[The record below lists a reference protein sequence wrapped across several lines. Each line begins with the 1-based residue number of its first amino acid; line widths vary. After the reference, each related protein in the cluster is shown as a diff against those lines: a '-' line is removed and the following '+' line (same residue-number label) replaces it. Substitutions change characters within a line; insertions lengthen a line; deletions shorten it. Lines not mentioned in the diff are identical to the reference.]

1 MYRNGIFPPITK
13 VIIKEEPKDNDYPK
27 DIPKKQAMYLTTTL
41 PRRSESKLHPV
52 QIYNGHKFV
61 DRRNDKPSG
70 IDLYAWQLKANAQP
84 LYKQLQQARKVLTT
98 HDWMVKSIFFFIEKS
113 DGNN

>member
-1 MYRNGIFPPITK
+1 
-13 VIIKEEPKDNDYPK
+13 
-27 DIPKKQAMYLTTTL
+27 MYLTTTL
-41 PRRSESKLHPV
+41 PRRSESKQHAV

-61 DRRNDKPSG
+61 DRRNDKTSG

-98 HDWMVKSIFFFIEKS
+98 HDWMVRISRLRKYAYILTQRDKIAC
-113 DGNN
+113 